1 MKAIVFDLDGT
12 LIDSAGDIQG
22 AANAMLG
29 GLGLPTISRAET
41 VALVGRG
48 ADSFVR
54 GALEK
59 AGAAAELYPR
69 ARAEFGAAYLAQG
82 ASNATLF
89 PGALDALAALKA
101 AGARLGLCTNKP
113 QDVTHEVLA
122 GMGLAPFFEAVV
134 GAYAGHP
141 LKPDPAPLRACFAA
155 LGAGTGLFVG
165 DSETDAA
172 TAAAMGAPFGLY
184 TEGYRHGAI
193 EAMGAAFVFDD
204 FAKLPALALAG

>member
-12 LIDSAGDIQG
+12 LIDSAADIQG

-41 VALVGRG
+41 IALIGRG
-48 ADSFVR
+48 ADNFVR
-54 GALEK
+54 GALEQ
-59 AGAAAELYPR
+59 AGADAALFPR
-69 ARAEFGAAYLAQG
+69 ARADFGAAYLAQG
-82 ASNATLF
+82 ASSAALF
-89 PGALDALAALKA
+89 PGALNALQALKT

-122 GMGLAPFFEAVV
+122 EMGLAPFFEAVV
-134 GAYAGHP
+134 GAGAGWP

-155 LGAGTGLFVG
+155 LGAETGLFVG

-172 TAAAMGAPFGLY
+172 TAAGMGAPFGLY
-184 TEGYRHGAI
+184 AEGYRHGPI
-193 EAMGAAFVFDD
+193 EAMSPAFVFDD
-204 FAKLPALALAG
+204 FARLPALALAV